1 LPPIYPFGKVT
12 NSLKNIFVRCRVQKI
27 DLALEKIMKNGNDKK
42 SKSKSDEEEDEN
54 EYDDDYD
61 DGNEWEFPKFESL
74 LYRPLFS

>member
-1 LPPIYPFGKVT
+1 
-12 NSLKNIFVRCRVQKI
+12 
-27 DLALEKIMKNGNDKK
+27 MKNGNDKK